1 MCFFRQPDIQAE
13 VEAYR
18 NRPDAFLVDVREPDE
33 FRSGH
38 IPGALNVPL
47 SEIRQVTLPK
57 EKVLCLYCLRGTRS
71 RRAASILKQ
80 MGYEQVKSIGGLS
93 AITDSWSVNTHP
105 VFSLALKVSQTV
117 LHGTPAASRRQ
128 EGSAFSDFIPG
139 K

>member
-1 MCFFRQPDIQAE
+1 MCFFKQPDIQAE

-57 EKVLCLYCLRGTRS
+57 EKVLLLYCLRGTRS
-71 RRAASILKQ
+71 RRADSNLKQ
-80 MGYEQVKSIGGLS
+80 MGYEQVKSNGR
-93 AITDSWSVNTHP
+93 N
-105 VFSLALKVSQTV
+105 
-117 LHGTPAASRRQ
+117 ASYNRQ
-128 EGSAFSDFIPG
+128 LER
-139 K
+139 

>member
-13 VEAYR
+13 VEACR

-38 IPGALNVPL
+38 IPGALSVPL

-57 EKVLCLYCLRGTRS
+57 EKVLYLYCLRGTRS

-80 MGYEQVKSIGGLS
+80 MGYEQVKSIGG
-93 AITDSWSVNTHP
+93 IVRY
-105 VFSLALKVSQTV
+105 
-117 LHGTPAASRRQ
+117 HGQLER
-128 EGSAFSDFIPG
+128 
-139 K
+139 